1 MRGPAPVSSSA
12 RTFVREGVL
21 EASPSPVYGAALLMR
36 FGSYHPSRVQIP
48 PPPQFIEAPVRQD
61 RGFDA
66 FRSVRPAGRSGWF
79 RALPDRCPS
88 LVRARTDDLHP
99 ERFRR
104 SAGVW
109 VMDFA
114 SRRGPCIVVLARP
127 TGRKTPGSPSTR
139 SLTDRASD
147 YGSEGCRFESCR
159 VHSRTEAPDK
169 SPGPL
174 SCAYPVFRMPV
185 LLPYAGL
192 ACVPDVP
199 GGMRELLL
207 DGEGVPRKMSG
218 AGWLWRG
225 TSTTRWRR
233 YGS

>member
-1 MRGPAPVSSSA
+1 MVRGPAPVSSSA
-12 RTFVREGVL
+12 RTFVRGGVL

-66 FRSVRPAGRSGWF
+66 FRGPRADRGAPVVF
-79 RALPDRCPS
+79 RACP
-88 LVRARTDDLHP
+88 AAGPTDADDLHP
-99 ERFRR
+99 ARFRR
-104 SAGVW
+104 SAWVW

-159 VHSRTEAPDK
+159 VHSRTEAPDE

-174 SCAYPVFRMPV
+174 SY
-185 LLPYAGL
+185 
-192 ACVPDVP
+192 VPDASGDV
-199 GGMRELLL
+199 LL
-207 DGEGVPRKMSG
+207 DGEGIPREMSG

-225 TSTTRWRR
+225 TPTTRRRR